1 MISPSDKQT
10 SPREITISPRSTKK
24 ILPTQKMSSMRI
36 YPRAGCYLRRTV
48 PGQKYHSLMIIR
60 MRIPMLRWSAPCR
73 EEDAFHLVFSL
84 VMLICAVASLV
95 TWFVLWGRKGVI
107 PEESYHP
114 LLWISLFT
122 ASVGTWFLRKR
133 MFGQFPPDPL
143 PHGYIK
149 LSCTVPDAALAAW
162 CPQFYLLG
170 EAGLPQKPQSR
181 SSRSPWR

>member
-1 MISPSDKQT
+1 
-10 SPREITISPRSTKK
+10 
-24 ILPTQKMSSMRI
+24 MRI

-122 ASVGTWFLRKR
+122 ASVGTWFFTEAYVWAISTGSFAASGTLNYLALSL
-133 MFGQFPPDPL
+133 MPL
-143 PHGYIK
+143 
-149 LSCTVPDAALAAW
+149 S
-162 CPQFYLLG
+162 LLG
-170 EAGLPQKPQSR
+170 VLNSICSEKLASLKSRRAAPAGPPGGRTWFQSAGSWWCSGPR
-181 SSRSPWR
+181 AG